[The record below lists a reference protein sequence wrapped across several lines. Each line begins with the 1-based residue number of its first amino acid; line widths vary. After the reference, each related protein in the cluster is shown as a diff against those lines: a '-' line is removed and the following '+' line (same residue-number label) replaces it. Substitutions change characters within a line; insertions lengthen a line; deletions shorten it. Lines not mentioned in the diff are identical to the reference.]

1 MNTYNSTKRDLLKII
16 EDISNL
22 FSNAKSIPGMSE
34 NSFAAWEQTNAVIN
48 KQLSE
53 EIIRVAVV
61 GAIKSGKST
70 FINSLFRG
78 EYLKRGAGVVTSIV
92 TRVRSGDKLRAKL
105 VFKSWDEV
113 NADMDQALALF
124 PSLDWRTENDK
135 FDIRK
140 KKERTDLQKALTSLG
155 QEHLIAKGARNANSV
170 LLSSYLIGFEK
181 IKDLISLEVNERQYE
196 NNLFG
201 EHWNFV
207 SDGTMSVYLKDVHL
221 EIDSGGIESNIEI
234 ADCQGSDSPNPL
246 HLVMIQDYLLLTNLI
261 IYVISSRTG
270 LREADIKFLSLIKR
284 MGIMDNIL
292 FIVNCDFSEHD
303 SLYDLNALIAKVK
316 EELMMITPSP
326 EIYSLSAL
334 FNLFKT
340 QNLTLLQKDRLR
352 LEQWEGEEELS
363 AFSDSETTRFEAS
376 FYNKLTRGSY
386 GLLLKNHIER
396 LHIITSGLQHWVSFN
411 QNILT
416 RNTDNANEIVDNVK
430 KHQIRMNQIKSVIKN
445 TLDGSIQQIKRELKL
460 EIDRYFDIRSGNVIG
475 DIADFI
481 KSYSI
486 VYQQYEDD
494 IKTSG
499 FSNTLYMIFQEF
511 KQTFD
516 TFMAETINP
525 EVISFVRKQ
534 EARIHEHLESI
545 VGPFDIMVREAIATY
560 NHMMSELGINRSN
573 ENVKNIDLPDIST
586 IKSIAGL
593 TLPPVAA
600 YMRYTAKMKTEAT
613 MRLGLYKVVK
623 IFKKLLNKP
632 IQGKNEGEILAL
644 RDGVLRMK
652 REMEKSVISHLKDY
666 QENIKFQYIY
676 RLVEAESN
684 SLYESLLD
692 RFQVY
697 GADLSSIVDL
707 INNKMIDREQ
717 MSEMMKTM
725 AFNCSEMD
733 KKINTIREK
742 IETIES
748 ADKQIAFQ
756 KSHGDDSSPLSIPS
770 KMNFQINPGVKSE
783 QQTTND
789 K

>member
-1 MNTYNSTKRDLLKII
+1 MNTYNSIKRDLLKIS
-16 EDISNL
+16 EDISSF
-22 FSNAKSIPGMSE
+22 FSTAKSIPGMSD
-34 NSFAAWEQTNAVIN
+34 NSFAVWEKTNAGIN

-61 GAIKSGKST
+61 GPIKSGKST
-70 FINSLFRG
+70 YINSLFKG

-92 TRVRSGDKLRAKL
+92 TRVRSGEKLKAKL
-105 VFKSWDEV
+105 LFKSWDEI

-135 FDIRK
+135 FDIRH
-140 KKERTDLQKALTSLG
+140 KKERMDLQKALTSLG
-155 QEHLIAKGARNANSV
+155 PEHLITSGTRNVNSV
-170 LLSSYLIGFEK
+170 LLSSYLKGFEK
-181 IKDLISLEVNERQYE
+181 VKDLISLEVNVRQFE
-196 NNLFG
+196 DNLFG
-201 EHWNFV
+201 DHWDFV
-207 SDGTMSVYLKDVHL
+207 SDGAMAVYLKDVHL

-246 HLVMIQDYLLLTNLI
+246 HLAMIQDYLLLTNLI

-270 LREADIKFLSLIKR
+270 LREADIKFISLIKK
-284 MGIMDNIL
+284 MGILDNIL
-292 FIVNCDFSEHD
+292 FIINCDFSEHD
-303 SLYDLNALIAKVK
+303 SLYDLEALIETVK
-316 EELMMITPSP
+316 EELMMITPAP

-334 FNLFKT
+334 FNLFKA
-340 QNLTLLQKDRLR
+340 QNLMLLQKDRLR
-352 LEQWEGEEELS
+352 LEQWKGDKELS
-363 AFSDSETTRFEAS
+363 AFSDSETARFEAS

-386 GLLLKNHIER
+386 ALLLKNHIER
-396 LHIITSGLQHWVSFN
+396 LYTISSGLEYWISFN
-411 QNILT
+411 QNVLS
-416 RNTDNANEIVDNVK
+416 RNTDSANEIVENVK

-445 TLDGSIQQIKRELKL
+445 TLDGSIQQIKREVKL
-460 EIDRYFDIRSGNVIG
+460 EIDRYFDIRSGNVIR
-475 DIADFI
+475 DIAEFI

-486 VYQQYEDD
+486 PYQQYEDE

-511 KQTFD
+511 KQVLD

-525 EVISFVRKQ
+525 EVIRFVRKQ
-534 EARIHEHLESI
+534 EARIHEHFESI
-545 VGPFDIMVREAIATY
+545 AGPFDVMVQDAIDKY
-560 NHMMSELGINRSN
+560 NRMMGKLGIKRSN
-573 ENVKNIDLPDIST
+573 EDIKKIDLPDIGT
-586 IKSIAGL
+586 IKSITGL

-623 IFKKLLNKP
+623 IFKRLLKKQ
-632 IQGKNEGEILAL
+632 IQGKNEGEVLAL

-676 RLVEAESN
+676 KLVEAESN

-697 GADLSSIVDL
+697 GADLSRIVDL
-707 INNKMIDREQ
+707 INNKMIDREH
-717 MSEMMKTM
+717 MSEMIKTM
-725 AFNCSEMD
+725 ALDCSEMGE
-733 KKINTIREK
+733 KINGLREK

-748 ADKQIAFQ
+748 ADKYIAFQ
-756 KSHGDDSSPLSIPS
+756 KAYGDDPSPLSTPS
-770 KMNFQINPGVKSE
+770 KMNLNINTGAKPE
-783 QQTTND
+783 QPTTND

>member
-1 MNTYNSTKRDLLKII
+1 MKTYYSIKRELHKII
-16 EDISNL
+16 ENISSL
-22 FSNAKSIPGMSE
+22 FSNAKSIPGMSD
-34 NSFAAWEQTNAVIN
+34 NSFAVWEKTSANIN
-48 KQLSE
+48 KQLTE

-61 GAIKSGKST
+61 GPIKSGKST
-70 FINSLFRG
+70 FINSIFKG

-92 TRVRSGDKLRAKL
+92 TRVRSGNKLMAKL
-105 VFKSWDEV
+105 LFKSWDEI
-113 NADMDQALALF
+113 NAEMDQALALF

-155 QEHLIAKGARNANSV
+155 PEHLIAKGARNVNSV
-170 LLSSYLIGFEK
+170 LLSSYLEGFEK
-181 IKDLISLEVNERQYE
+181 IKDIISIEVNERQYE
-196 NNLFG
+196 NNFFMD
-201 EHWNFV
+201 HWNFV

-221 EIDSGGIESNIEI
+221 EIDSGSIESNIEI

-270 LREADIKFLSLIKR
+270 LREADIKFLSLIKK

-292 FIVNCDFSEHD
+292 FIINCDFSEHD
-303 SLYDLNALIAKVK
+303 SLYDLNKLILKVK
-316 EELMMITPSP
+316 DELMMITPSP

-340 QNLTLLQKDRLR
+340 QNVTLLQKDRRR
-352 LEQWEGEEELS
+352 LEQWEGEKELS
-363 AFSDSETTRFEAS
+363 AFSDLETTRFEAS

-416 RNTDNANEIVDNVK
+416 RNTDNANEIVKNVK
-430 KHQIRMNQIKSVIKN
+430 KHQIRMTQIKSVMKS
-445 TLDGSIQQIKRELKL
+445 TLNGSIQQIKRELKL
-460 EIDRYFDIRSGNVIG
+460 EIDRYFDIRSGNVIR
-475 DIADFI
+475 DIVEFI

-525 EVISFVRKQ
+525 EVISFVRRQ

-545 VGPFDIMVREAIATY
+545 VGPFDIMVQEAIATY
-560 NHMMSELGINRSN
+560 NHMMGELGINRSN
-573 ENVKNIDLPDIST
+573 ENINNIDLPDIST

-593 TLPPVAA
+593 TPPPVAA

-613 MRLGLYKVVK
+613 MRLGLYKVVN
-623 IFKKLLNKP
+623 ILKKLLKKP
-632 IQGKNEGEILAL
+632 IQGINEGEILAL

-676 RLVEAESN
+676 KLVEADSN

-697 GADLSSIVDL
+697 GSDLSSIVDL

-725 AFNCSEMD
+725 AFNCSEMGE
-733 KKINTIREK
+733 KINGLKEK

-748 ADKQIAFQ
+748 ADKRIAFQ
-756 KSHGDDSSPLSIPS
+756 KTHGDGSSPLSISS
-770 KMNFQINPGVKSE
+770 KVNFQINAGVKSE
-783 QQTTND
+783 KQTTND

>member
-1 MNTYNSTKRDLLKII
+1 MNTYSSIKRDLLKII
-16 EDISNL
+16 ENISSL
-22 FSNAKSIPGMSE
+22 FSDAKSIPGMSE
-34 NSFAAWEQTNAVIN
+34 NSFSAWEQTNAVIN

-61 GAIKSGKST
+61 GPIKSGKST

-140 KKERTDLQKALTSLG
+140 KKERTDLQQALASLG
-155 QEHLIAKGARNANSV
+155 PEHLIAKGTRNVNSV

-181 IKDLISLEVNERQYE
+181 IKDLISLEVSERQYE
-196 NNLFG
+196 GNLFG
-201 EHWNFV
+201 DHWNFV

-270 LREADIKFLSLIKR
+270 LREADIKFLSLIKK

-292 FIVNCDFSEHD
+292 FIINCDFSEHD

-334 FNLFKT
+334 FNLFKA
-340 QNLTLLQKDRLR
+340 QNLTLLPKDRLR
-352 LEQWEGEEELS
+352 LEQWEGEKELS
-363 AFSDSETTRFEAS
+363 AFSDSETTRFKAS

-416 RNTDNANEIVDNVK
+416 RNTDNANEIVENVK
-430 KHQIRMNQIKSVIKN
+430 KHRIRMNQIKSVIKN

-475 DIADFI
+475 DIAEFI

-486 VYQQYEDD
+486 VYQQYEDE

-499 FSNTLYMIFQEF
+499 FSKTLYMIFQEF

-525 EVISFVRKQ
+525 EVINFVRKQ
-534 EARIHEHLESI
+534 ETRIHEHLESI

-560 NHMMSELGINRSN
+560 NHMMGELGINRSN
-573 ENVKNIDLPDIST
+573 ENIKNIDLPDIST
-586 IKSIAGL
+586 IKSMAGL

-613 MRLGLYKVVK
+613 MRLGLYKVVR
-623 IFKKLLNKP
+623 IFKKILKKP
-632 IQGKNEGEILAL
+632 IQGKNEEEIFAL

-652 REMEKSVISHLKDY
+652 NEMEKSVISHLKDY

-692 RFQVY
+692 RFQIY
-697 GADLSSIVDL
+697 GEDISSIVDL
-707 INNKMIDREQ
+707 INNKIIDREQ
-717 MSEMMKTM
+717 TSEMMNTI
-725 AFNCSEMD
+725 AFNCSEVGE
-733 KKINTIREK
+733 KINGLREK

-748 ADKQIAFQ
+748 ADKNIAFQ
-756 KSHGDDSSPLSIPS
+756 EAHDDYPSLLSTPS
-770 KMNFQINPGVKSE
+770 KMNSSK
-783 QQTTND
+783 
-789 K
+789 

>member
-1 MNTYNSTKRDLLKII
+1 MNTYNSIKRDLLKII

-140 KKERTDLQKALTSLG
+140 KKERTDLQQALTSLG

-170 LLSSYLIGFEK
+170 LLSSYLKGFEK

-270 LREADIKFLSLIKR
+270 LREADIKFLSLIKK

-303 SLYDLNALIAKVK
+303 SLFDLNALIAKVK

-416 RNTDNANEIVDNVK
+416 RNTDNANEIVENVK

-475 DIADFI
+475 DIAEFI

-632 IQGKNEGEILAL
+632 IQGKNEGEMLAL

-725 AFNCSEMD
+725 AFNCSEMGQ
-733 KKINTIREK
+733 KINDHKRK
-742 IETIES
+742 
-748 ADKQIAFQ
+748 D
-756 KSHGDDSSPLSIPS
+756 
-770 KMNFQINPGVKSE
+770 
-783 QQTTND
+783 
-789 K
+789 

>member
-1 MNTYNSTKRDLLKII
+1 MNTYNSIKRDLLKII
-16 EDISNL
+16 EDISSL
-22 FSNAKSIPGMSE
+22 FSNTKSIPGMSD
-34 NSFAAWEQTNAVIN
+34 NSFAVWEKTNAVIN

-61 GAIKSGKST
+61 GPIKSGKST
-70 FINSLFRG
+70 FINSIFKG

-105 VFKSWDEV
+105 VFKSWDEI

-140 KKERTDLQKALTSLG
+140 KKERTDLQKAITSLG
-155 QEHLIAKGARNANSV
+155 PGHLIAKGARNVNSV
-170 LLSSYLIGFEK
+170 LLSSYLKGFEK
-181 IKDLISLEVNERQYE
+181 IKDLISLEVNVRHYE
-196 NNLFG
+196 DNLFG
-201 EHWNFV
+201 DHWNFV
-207 SDGTMSVYLKDVHL
+207 SDGAIAVYLKDVHL

-270 LREADIKFLSLIKR
+270 LREADIKFLSLIKK

-292 FIVNCDFSEHD
+292 FIINCDFSEHD
-303 SLYDLNALIAKVK
+303 SLYDLNNLIEKVK

-334 FNLFKT
+334 FNLFKA

-352 LEQWEGEEELS
+352 LEQWEGEKELS

-416 RNTDNANEIVDNVK
+416 RDTDIAKEIVENVN
-430 KHQIRMNQIKSVIKN
+430 KHQIKMNQIKSVIKS
-445 TLDGSIQQIKRELKL
+445 TLDGSNQQIKRDLKI
-460 EIDRYFDIRSGNVIG
+460 EIDRYFDIRSGNVIR
-475 DIADFI
+475 DIAEFI

-486 VYQQYEDD
+486 PYQQYEDD

-511 KQTFD
+511 KQAFD

-525 EVISFVRKQ
+525 EVIRFVRKQ
-534 EARIHEHLESI
+534 EARIHEHLGSI
-545 VGPFDIMVREAIATY
+545 AGPFDIMVQEAIATY
-560 NHMMSELGINRSN
+560 NRMMDKLGINHSN
-573 ENVKNIDLPDIST
+573 ENIKNIDLPDIST
-586 IKSIAGL
+586 IKSITGI

-600 YMRYTAKMKTEAT
+600 YMQYTAKMKTEAT
-613 MRLGLYKVVK
+613 IRLGLYKVVK
-623 IFKKLLNKP
+623 IFKRLLKKP
-632 IQGKNEGEILAL
+632 IQGKNDGEILAL
-644 RDGVLRMK
+644 KDGVLRMK

-692 RFQVY
+692 RFQIY
-697 GADLSSIVDL
+697 GADLSNIVDL

-717 MSEMMKTM
+717 ASEMMKTM
-725 AFNCSEMD
+725 AFNCSEMGE
-733 KKINTIREK
+733 KIHDLREK

-748 ADKQIAFQ
+748 ADKQIT
-756 KSHGDDSSPLSIPS
+756 S
-770 KMNFQINPGVKSE
+770 
-783 QQTTND
+783 
-789 K
+789 

>member
-1 MNTYNSTKRDLLKII
+1 MNTYNSIKMDLLKII
-16 EDISNL
+16 EDISSL
-22 FSNAKSIPGMSE
+22 FSNAKLIPGVSD
-34 NSFAAWEQTNAVIN
+34 NSFAIWEKTNAVIN

-61 GAIKSGKST
+61 GPIKSGKST
-70 FINSLFRG
+70 FINSLFKG

-92 TRVRSGDKLRAKL
+92 TRVRTGNKLKAKL
-105 VFKSWDEV
+105 LFKSWDEI
-113 NADMDQALALF
+113 NSDMDQALALF

-135 FDIRK
+135 YDIRK

-155 QEHLIAKGARNANSV
+155 PEHLIAKGTRNVNSV
-170 LLSSYLIGFEK
+170 LLSSYLKGFEK
-181 IKDLISLEVNERQYE
+181 VKDLISLEVEVRQFE
-196 NNLFG
+196 DHLFG
-201 EHWNFV
+201 DHWNFV
-207 SDGTMSVYLKDVHL
+207 SDGDMAVYLKDVHL
-221 EIDSGGIESNIEI
+221 EINSGGIENNIEI

-270 LREADIKFLSLIKR
+270 LREADIKFLSLIKK

-292 FIVNCDFSEHD
+292 FIINCDFSEHD
-303 SLYDLNALIAKVK
+303 SLYDLNALIEKVK
-316 EELMMITPSP
+316 EELMIITPSP

-334 FNLFKT
+334 FNLFKA
-340 QNLTLLQKDRLR
+340 QNGTLLQKDRLR
-352 LEQWEGEEELS
+352 LEQWEGEKELS

-376 FYNKLTRGSY
+376 FYNKLTRGSH

-396 LHIITSGLQHWVSFN
+396 LHIMTSGLQHWVSFN

-416 RNTDNANEIVDNVK
+416 RNTDNANEIVEHVK
-430 KHQIRMNQIKSVIKN
+430 EHQIRMNQIKSVIKS

-460 EIDRYFDIRSGNVIG
+460 EIDRYFDIQSGNVIR
-475 DIADFI
+475 DIAEFI

-486 VYQQYEDD
+486 VYQQYEDG

-511 KQTFD
+511 KQSFD
-516 TFMAETINP
+516 TFMAEIINP

-545 VGPFDIMVREAIATY
+545 IGPFDIMVQEAIATY
-560 NHMMSELGINRSN
+560 NRMMGKLGINHSN
-573 ENVKNIDLPDIST
+573 EDIKNIELPDIST

-613 MRLGLYKVVK
+613 MRLGLYKVIN
-623 IFKKLLNKP
+623 IFKKLLKKP

-652 REMEKSVISHLKDY
+652 REMEKSVISHFKDY

-725 AFNCSEMD
+725 AFNCNEIVE
-733 KKINTIREK
+733 KINCLREK

-748 ADKQIAFQ
+748 ADKQMAFQ
-756 KSHGDDSSPLSIPS
+756 KAHGDNPSPLSIPS
-770 KMNFQINPGVKSE
+770 KMNFQINKGAKSE
-783 QQTTND
+783 QPKIND

>member
-1 MNTYNSTKRDLLKII
+1 
-16 EDISNL
+16 
-22 FSNAKSIPGMSE
+22 MSD
-34 NSFAAWEQTNAVIN
+34 NSFAVWEKTNAVIN

-61 GAIKSGKST
+61 GPIKSGKST
-70 FINSLFRG
+70 FINSIFKG

-155 QEHLIAKGARNANSV
+155 PEHLIAKGARNVNSV
-170 LLSSYLIGFEK
+170 LLSSYLKGFEK
-181 IKDLISLEVNERQYE
+181 VKDLISLEVNVRHYKD
-196 NNLFG
+196 NLFG
-201 EHWNFV
+201 DHWNFV
-207 SDGTMSVYLKDVHL
+207 GDGAMAVYLKDVHL

-270 LREADIKFLSLIKR
+270 LREADIKFLSLIKK

-292 FIVNCDFSEHD
+292 FIINCDFSEHD
-303 SLYDLNALIAKVK
+303 SLYDLNTLIEKVK

-334 FNLFKT
+334 FNLFKA

-352 LEQWEGEEELS
+352 LEQWEGEKELS

-416 RNTDNANEIVDNVK
+416 RDTDNAKEIVENVN
-430 KHQIRMNQIKSVIKN
+430 KHQIKMNQIKSVIKS
-445 TLDGSIQQIKRELKL
+445 TLDGSIQQIKRDLKI
-460 EIDRYFDIRSGNVIG
+460 EIDRYFDIRSGNIIR
-475 DIADFI
+475 DIAEFI

-486 VYQQYEDD
+486 PYQQYEDD

-511 KQTFD
+511 KQAFD

-525 EVISFVRKQ
+525 EVIRFVRKQ
-534 EARIHEHLESI
+534 EARIHEHLGSI
-545 VGPFDIMVREAIATY
+545 AGPFDIMVQETIATY
-560 NHMMSELGINRSN
+560 NRMMCKLGINHSN
-573 ENVKNIDLPDIST
+573 ENIKNIDLPDIST
-586 IKSIAGL
+586 IKSITGL

-600 YMRYTAKMKTEAT
+600 YMRYTAKIKTEAT

-623 IFKKLLNKP
+623 IFKKLLKKP

-644 RDGVLRMK
+644 KDGVLRMK

-676 RLVEAESN
+676 KLVEAESN

-707 INNKMIDREQ
+707 INNKVIDREQ
-717 MSEMMKTM
+717 TSEMMKAM
-725 AFNCSEMD
+725 AFNCSEMGE
-733 KKINTIREK
+733 KINDLREK

-748 ADKQIAFQ
+748 ADKQIT
-756 KSHGDDSSPLSIPS
+756 S
-770 KMNFQINPGVKSE
+770 
-783 QQTTND
+783 
-789 K
+789 

>member
-1 MNTYNSTKRDLLKII
+1 MNTYSSIKRDLLKII
-16 EDISNL
+16 ENISSL
-22 FSNAKSIPGMSE
+22 FSDAKSIPGMSE
-34 NSFAAWEQTNAVIN
+34 NSFSAWEQTNAVIN

-61 GAIKSGKST
+61 GPIKSGKST

-140 KKERTDLQKALTSLG
+140 KKERTDLQQALASLG
-155 QEHLIAKGARNANSV
+155 PEHLIAKGTRNVNSV

-181 IKDLISLEVNERQYE
+181 IEDLISLEVSERQYE
-196 NNLFG
+196 GNLFG
-201 EHWNFV
+201 DHWNFV

-270 LREADIKFLSLIKR
+270 LREADIKFLSLIKK

-292 FIVNCDFSEHD
+292 FIINCDFSEHD

-334 FNLFKT
+334 FNLFKA
-340 QNLTLLQKDRLR
+340 QNLTLLPKDRLR
-352 LEQWEGEEELS
+352 LEQWEGEKELS
-363 AFSDSETTRFEAS
+363 AFSDSETTRFKAS

-416 RNTDNANEIVDNVK
+416 RNTDNANEIVENVK
-430 KHQIRMNQIKSVIKN
+430 KHRIRMNQIKSVIKN

-460 EIDRYFDIRSGNVIG
+460 EIDCYFDIRSGNVIG
-475 DIADFI
+475 DIAEFI

-486 VYQQYEDD
+486 VYQQYEDE

-499 FSNTLYMIFQEF
+499 FSKTLYMIFQEF

-525 EVISFVRKQ
+525 EVINFVRKQ
-534 EARIHEHLESI
+534 ETRIHEHLESI

-560 NHMMSELGINRSN
+560 NHMMGELGINRSN
-573 ENVKNIDLPDIST
+573 ENIKNIDLPDIST
-586 IKSIAGL
+586 IKSMAGL
-593 TLPPVAA
+593 RLPPVAA

-623 IFKKLLNKP
+623 IFKKLLSKP

-652 REMEKSVISHLKDY
+652 QEMEKSVISHLKDY

-692 RFQVY
+692 HFQIY
-697 GADLSSIVDL
+697 GEDISSIVDL
-707 INNKMIDREQ
+707 INNKIIDREQ
-717 MSEMMKTM
+717 TSEMMKTM
-725 AFNCSEMD
+725 AYNCSEMG
-733 KKINTIREK
+733 KQINGLREK

-748 ADKQIAFQ
+748 ADKNIAFQ
-756 KSHGDDSSPLSIPS
+756 EAHDDDPSLLSTPS
-770 KMNFQINPGVKSE
+770 KMNSSK
-783 QQTTND
+783 
-789 K
+789 

>member
-1 MNTYNSTKRDLLKII
+1 MNTYSSIKRDLLKII
-16 EDISNL
+16 ENISSL
-22 FSNAKSIPGMSE
+22 FSDAKSIPGMSE
-34 NSFAAWEQTNAVIN
+34 NSFSAWEQTNAVIN

-61 GAIKSGKST
+61 GPIKSGKST

-140 KKERTDLQKALTSLG
+140 KKERTDLQQALASLG
-155 QEHLIAKGARNANSV
+155 PEHLIAKGTRNVNSV

-181 IKDLISLEVNERQYE
+181 IEDLISLEVSERQYE
-196 NNLFG
+196 GNLFG
-201 EHWNFV
+201 DHWNFV

-270 LREADIKFLSLIKR
+270 LREADIKFLSLIKK

-292 FIVNCDFSEHD
+292 FIINCDFSEHD

-334 FNLFKT
+334 FNLFKA
-340 QNLTLLQKDRLR
+340 QNLTLLPKDRLR
-352 LEQWEGEEELS
+352 LEQWEGEKELS
-363 AFSDSETTRFEAS
+363 AFSDSETTRFKAS

-416 RNTDNANEIVDNVK
+416 RNTDNANEIVENVK
-430 KHQIRMNQIKSVIKN
+430 KHRIRMNQIKSVIKN

-475 DIADFI
+475 DIAEFI

-486 VYQQYEDD
+486 VYQQYEDE

-499 FSNTLYMIFQEF
+499 FSKTLYMIFQEF

-525 EVISFVRKQ
+525 EVINFVRKQ
-534 EARIHEHLESI
+534 ETRIHEHLESI

-560 NHMMSELGINRSN
+560 NHMMGELGINRSN
-573 ENVKNIDLPDIST
+573 ENIKNIDLPDIST
-586 IKSIAGL
+586 IKSMAGL
-593 TLPPVAA
+593 RLPPVAA

-623 IFKKLLNKP
+623 IFKKLLSKP

-725 AFNCSEMD
+725 AFNCSEMGE
-733 KKINTIREK
+733 KINGLKEK
-742 IETIES
+742 IETIEP
-748 ADKQIAFQ
+748 AGKQIAFQ

-770 KMNFQINPGVKSE
+770 KMNFQINTGVKSK
-783 QQTTND
+783 QLKTND

>member
-1 MNTYNSTKRDLLKII
+1 MNTYSSIKRDLLKII
-16 EDISNL
+16 ENISSL
-22 FSNAKSIPGMSE
+22 FSDAKSIPGMSE
-34 NSFAAWEQTNAVIN
+34 NSFSAWEQTNAVIN

-61 GAIKSGKST
+61 GPIKSGKST

-140 KKERTDLQKALTSLG
+140 KKERTDLQQALASLG
-155 QEHLIAKGARNANSV
+155 PEHLIAKGTRNVNSV

-181 IKDLISLEVNERQYE
+181 IEDLISLEVSERQYE
-196 NNLFG
+196 GNLFG
-201 EHWNFV
+201 DHWNFV

-270 LREADIKFLSLIKR
+270 LREADIKFLSLIKK

-292 FIVNCDFSEHD
+292 FIINCDFSEHD

-334 FNLFKT
+334 FNLFKA
-340 QNLTLLQKDRLR
+340 QNLTLLPKDRLR
-352 LEQWEGEEELS
+352 LEQWEGEKELS
-363 AFSDSETTRFEAS
+363 AFSDSETTRFKAS

-386 GLLLKNHIER
+386 ALLLKNHMER
-396 LHIITSGLQHWVSFN
+396 LDIISSGLEHWVSFN

-416 RNTDNANEIVDNVK
+416 RNADSAKEIVENVK
-430 KHQIRMNQIKSVIKN
+430 KHQIRVNQIKSVIKS
-445 TLDGSIQQIKRELKL
+445 TIDGSIQQIKRELKI
-460 EIDRYFDIRSGNVIG
+460 EIDRYFDVRSGNVIR
-475 DIADFI
+475 DITEFI
-481 KSYSI
+481 KGYSI
-486 VYQQYEDD
+486 PFQKHEDD
-494 IKTSG
+494 IKTTG
-499 FSNTLYMIFQEF
+499 FSNTIYMVFQEF
-511 KQTFD
+511 KQAFYA
-516 TFMAETINP
+516 FMAETINP
-525 EVISFVRKQ
+525 DVIRFVRKQ
-534 EARIHEHLESI
+534 EARVHEHFESI
-545 VGPFDIMVREAIATY
+545 AGPFDVMVQDAIDTY
-560 NHMMSELGINRSN
+560 NRMMGKLEIDHSDEK
-573 ENVKNIDLPDIST
+573 VKKIDLPDIST

-593 TLPPVAA
+593 TLPPIAA
-600 YMRYTAKMKTEAT
+600 YVRYTAKMKTEAT
-613 MRLGLYKVVK
+613 MRFGLYKVVK
-623 IFKKLLNKP
+623 IFKGILKKP
-632 IQGKNEGEILAL
+632 IQGKDEGEILAL

-652 REMEKSVISHLKDY
+652 REMVKSVISHLKDY

-676 RLVEAESN
+676 RLIEVESI

-707 INNKMIDREQ
+707 IKNKMIDKEQ
-717 MSEMMKTM
+717 TSEMMKTI
-725 AFNCSEMD
+725 ALNCSEIGD
-733 KKINTIREK
+733 KINGLREK
-742 IETIES
+742 IEAIES
-748 ADKQIAFQ
+748 ADTRIVFQ
-756 KSHGDDSSPLSIPS
+756 KIHGDNPSLLSTPS
-770 KMNFQINPGVKSE
+770 KMNFQINTGVKSE
-783 QQTTND
+783 QSTTND

>member
-1 MNTYNSTKRDLLKII
+1 MNTYNSIKMDLLKII
-16 EDISNL
+16 EDISSL
-22 FSNAKSIPGMSE
+22 FSNAKLIPGVSD
-34 NSFAAWEQTNAVIN
+34 NSFAVWEKTNAVIN

-61 GAIKSGKST
+61 GPIKSGKST
-70 FINSLFRG
+70 FINSLFKG

-92 TRVRSGDKLRAKL
+92 TRVRTGNKLKAKL
-105 VFKSWDEV
+105 LFKSWDEI

-135 FDIRK
+135 YDIRK

-155 QEHLIAKGARNANSV
+155 PEHLIAKGTRNVNSV
-170 LLSSYLIGFEK
+170 LLSSYLKGFEK
-181 IKDLISLEVNERQYE
+181 VKDLISLDVGVRQYE
-196 NNLFG
+196 DNLFG
-201 EHWNFV
+201 DHWNFV
-207 SDGTMSVYLKDVHL
+207 GDGDMAVYLKDVHL
-221 EIDSGGIESNIEI
+221 EIDSGGIENNIEI

-270 LREADIKFLSLIKR
+270 LREADIKFLSLIKK

-292 FIVNCDFSEHD
+292 FIINCDFSEHD
-303 SLYDLNALIAKVK
+303 SLYDLNALIKKVK
-316 EELMMITPSP
+316 EELMVITPSP

-334 FNLFKT
+334 FNLFKA
-340 QNLTLLQKDRLR
+340 QNVTLLQKDRLR
-352 LEQWEGEEELS
+352 LEQWEGEKELS

-396 LHIITSGLQHWVSFN
+396 IHIITSGLQHWVSFN

-416 RNTDNANEIVDNVK
+416 RNTDNANEIVENVK
-430 KHQIRMNQIKSVIKN
+430 KHQIRMNQIKSVIKS
-445 TLDGSIQQIKRELKL
+445 TLDGSIQQINRELKL
-460 EIDRYFDIRSGNVIG
+460 EIDRYFDIQSGNVIR
-475 DIADFI
+475 DIAEFI

-486 VYQQYEDD
+486 VYQQYEDG

-499 FSNTLYMIFQEF
+499 FSKTLYMIFQEF
-511 KQTFD
+511 KQSFD
-516 TFMAETINP
+516 TFMAEIINP

-534 EARIHEHLESI
+534 EVRIHEHLESI
-545 VGPFDIMVREAIATY
+545 AGPFDIMVQEAIATY
-560 NHMMSELGINRSN
+560 NRMMGKLGINHSN
-573 ENVKNIDLPDIST
+573 EDIKNIELPDIST

-613 MRLGLYKVVK
+613 MRLGLYKVVN
-623 IFKKLLNKP
+623 IFKKLLKKP

-692 RFQVY
+692 RFQLY

-707 INNKMIDREQ
+707 INNKMIDRER

-725 AFNCSEMD
+725 AFNCNEIVE
-733 KKINTIREK
+733 KINCLREK

-748 ADKQIAFQ
+748 ADQQIAFQ
-756 KSHGDDSSPLSIPS
+756 KAHGDNPSPLSTPS
-770 KMNFQINPGVKSE
+770 KMDFQINKGAKSE
-783 QQTTND
+783 QPKIND
-789 K
+789 N